1 MKLGHKPQYLWEE
14 AVLKWV
20 NESQKRSLPDDVGMF
35 RYLDKFFSGKPLNSI
50 TRELVEKVITHKLK
64 HATPGRA
71 NRITALIRAVLRKAE
86 REWGWIDKAPSIR
99 RLKEDNKRIRWITRQ
114 ESERL
119 CGELPAHLEA
129 MVRFSLATGLRESN
143 VTGLEWSQIDMQRK
157 VTWIHAD
164 QAKAKKAIGI
174 PLNADAIQ
182 AIRSQLGKHDR
193 YVFTYKGNP
202 VLKAGGAAW
211 KKALGRACITN
222 FRWHDLRHTWASWHV
237 QAGTPLN
244 VLQELGG
251 WSDHTMVLRYAHLAP
266 EHLAEYAS
274 NISDLAH
281 FTHIKS
287 EGIKKAASLIR

>member
-1 MKLGHKPQYLWEE
+1 MKLGHKPQYLWED
-14 AVLKWV
+14 AVVKWV
-20 NESQKRSLPDDVGMF
+20 NESQKRSLPDDVAMF
-35 RYLDKFFSGKPLNSI
+35 RYLDKFFSGMQLNSI
-50 TRELVEKVITHKLK
+50 TRDQVEKIITDKLR
-64 HATPGRA
+64 HATPGRV

-99 RLKEDNKRIRWITRQ
+99 RLKEDNKRIRWITQQ
-114 ESERL
+114 EVERL
-119 CGELPAHLEA
+119 CRELPAHLEA

-143 VTGLEWSQIDMQRK
+143 VTGLEWDQIDMQRK
-157 VTWIHAD
+157 VAWIHPD

-174 PLNADAIQ
+174 PLNTDAIQ
-182 AIRSQLGKHDR
+182 MIRLQIGKHDR

-202 VLKAGGAAW
+202 VLKAGGNAW
-211 KKALGRACITN
+211 KKALNRANIAN
-222 FRWHDLRHTWASWHV
+222 FKWHDLRHTWASWHV

-251 WSDHTMVLRYAHLAP
+251 WSDHSMVLRYAHLAP

-274 NISDLAH
+274 NISDSAH

-287 EGIKKAASLIR
+287 EGIKKAVTLIS

>member
-1 MKLGHKPQYLWEE
+1 MKLGHKPEYLWED
-14 AVLKWV
+14 AVVKWV
-20 NESQKRSLPDDVGMF
+20 NESQKRSLPDDVVMF
-35 RYLDKFFSGKPLNSI
+35 RYLDKFLSGVKMNSI
-50 TRELVEKVITHKLK
+50 TRDLVEKIIADKLK

-114 ESERL
+114 EVERL
-119 CGELPAHLEA
+119 YGELPAHLEA
-129 MVRFSLATGLRESN
+129 MVRFSLSTGLRESN
-143 VTGLEWSQIDMQRK
+143 VTGLEWSQIDLRRK
-157 VTWIHAD
+157 VAWIHPD

-182 AIRSQLGKHDR
+182 VIRLQIGKHDR

-202 VLKAGGAAW
+202 VLKAGGNAW
-211 KKALGRACITN
+211 KKALDRASIAS

-251 WSDHTMVLRYAHLAP
+251 WSDHSMVLRYAHLAP

-274 NISDLAH
+274 NISALAH

-287 EGIKKAASLIR
+287 VDIKKAVALES